1 MRIML
6 EPRKPVKEERELMYQ
21 AGYDPSECL
30 VVSRLNGI
38 MTIYVPGA
46 GTSRINEVTKR
57 EMP

>member
-1 MRIML
+1 MRIMP

-21 AGYDPSECL
+21 TGFDPSVCL

-38 MTIYVPGA
+38 MTIYVPGV